1 MRLFFLLAVVSILA
15 GLPCALLG
23 QESGWKHS
31 GSLYILT
38 TPEGADLAEGVTL
51 QDFPLLVRLNKD
63 FFDFSQAKPKGEDLR
78 FFSASGEPLAYQIE
92 EWNPSEGTA
101 SIWVRIP
108 AIQGNAR
115 QAIQLKWGNPKA
127 ESESRG
133 TSVFNA
139 SNGYASVWHLS
150 DSVQDDAEG
159 TSSKDEGTTSV
170 PGVIGKG
177 RHLAGGQ
184 GIFGGE
190 KIAGYPSGVGPMTTE
205 VWFRAEKT
213 NGTVIAWGEE
223 KRPSKVMFNF
233 LSPPRMAIQCYFADV
248 EAKSRLATQQWYHV
262 VHTYTEKDS
271 RVYINGQ
278 LDGQSNP
285 VLDLPKT
292 SRLWIGGWYRNY
304 NFVGDVDEVRISKVA
319 RSPEWIR
326 MQYEN
331 QKPMQT
337 VVGPIVKTGDRFG
350 LRAAQ
355 QKVAEGSKTLISAE
369 ADGAQKIYWLLKR
382 DGQESVVAT
391 DVLNFEFHAGRV
403 TQDQTATLQLK
414 AVYPNEVKTQAV
426 DLKIQETIPE
436 PQFTLQA
443 PATWDGRSRIK
454 VVPQI
459 SNLQAMQDQ
468 GAGELSIRWKVANM
482 GVVKEEL
489 PGKLLLK
496 RSQNRGNLLITA
508 TISNGGAPT
517 SAAIEIAVSPPK
529 SDAWIARTPAED
541 EKPEPGQFY
550 ARDDKNEGTLHYN
563 GKLTDPAEQV
573 FLKLYADDK
582 LIKTETAAVKENL
595 AYKLSAK
602 LKPGLVIYKVEFGT
616 LSAGRETLLDTID
629 NLVCGDVY
637 LIQGQSN
644 ALATD
649 TGDKSPAVTSKWI
662 RSFARP
668 SSGNSAPS
676 INRWCYPVWK
686 AREGEPAELGWWGME
701 LAKQLV
707 DRQQI
712 PICIINGAVGGTR
725 IDQHQRNDANPTDQ
739 ATIYGRTLE
748 RLQSARLAHGVR
760 GILWH
765 QGENDQGA
773 DGPDGG
779 YGWET
784 YEKYFVELAGD
795 WQEDFP
801 NVQHFYLFQIWP
813 NSCAM
818 GNGNGDM
825 LREVQRKLP
834 RLYSNMDVMSTLG
847 VKPAG
852 GCHFPLVG
860 WGEFARLIRPL
871 IERNHYQQKSSE
883 VFTPANLKRAYFTN
897 PEKESVTLE
906 FDQPVAWNDLL
917 ARNFTLGDSPGQILT
932 GHAQGNLLTLKLKE
946 PSSSTTI
953 SYLSEK
959 SWNPEQ
965 LLLGT
970 NGIAALSFCNVPL
983 EETGEGK

>member
-38 TPEGADLAEGVTL
+38 TPEGANLAEGVTL
-51 QDFPLLVRLNKD
+51 QDFPLLIRLHQD
-63 FFDFSQAKPKGEDLR
+63 FFDFSQAQPHGEDLR
-78 FFSASGEPLAYQIE
+78 LFSASGEPLAYQIE
-92 EWNPSEGTA
+92 EWNPHDGTA

-108 AIQGNAR
+108 VIQGNAR
-115 QAIQLKWGNPKA
+115 QAIQLRWGNPKA
-127 ESESRG
+127 ESKSSG

-139 SNGYASVWHLS
+139 SNGYASVWHLT

-170 PGVIGKG
+170 PGIIGKG

-271 RVYINGQ
+271 RVYIDGQ

-304 NFVGDVDEVRISKVA
+304 NFIGDVDEVRISKVA

-326 MQYEN
+326 LQYEN

-350 LRAAQ
+350 LQAAQ

-382 DGQESVVAT
+382 DGQETVVAT
-391 DVLNFEFHAGRV
+391 DRLNFEFHAGRV

-426 DLKIQETIPE
+426 DLQIQESIPE
-436 PQFTLQA
+436 PQFTLKA
-443 PATWDGRSRIK
+443 PATWDGRSLIE

-459 SNLQAMQDQ
+459 SNLKAMQDQ

-496 RSQNRGNLLITA
+496 RSQNRGTLSITA
-508 TISNGGAPT
+508 TISNGGVPT
-517 SAAIEIAVSPPK
+517 SATMDIAVSPPK
-529 SDAWIARTPAED
+529 SDAWVARTPAED

-563 GKLTDPAEQV
+563 GTLTEPAKQV
-573 FLKLYADDK
+573 FLKLYADEK
-582 LIKTETAAVKENL
+582 LVTTETADVAANQ

-602 LKPGLVIYKVEFGT
+602 LKPGLIIYKVEFGT
-616 LSAGRETLLDTID
+616 LSAGKETLLDTID

-662 RSFARP
+662 RSFARANP
-668 SSGNSAPS
+668 NSAGPTA
-676 INRWCYPVWK
+676 NRWCYPVWK

-712 PICIINGAVGGTR
+712 PIFMVNGAVGGTR
-725 IDQHQRNDANPTDQ
+725 IDQHQRNDANPIDQ

-784 YEKYFVELAGD
+784 YERYFMELAGD

-860 WGEFARLIRPL
+860 WGEFARLVRPL

-883 VFTPANLKRAYFTN
+883 VITPANLKRAYYSS

-906 FDQPVAWNDLL
+906 FDQPVVWNDLL
-917 ARNFTLGDSPGQILT
+917 ARNFTLGDSPGQVLA

-965 LLLGT
+965 LLFGI
-970 NGIAALSFCNVPL
+970 NGIAALSFCRVPL